1 MKTLA
6 TLALATF
13 ATVAASAAANAD
25 AMSDQKK
32 AYNAIGIK
40 VHGTPPLCK
49 LMSKAEVERFLG
61 GPVKDG
67 VSGPMGGCAWYLV
80 KSPSDGM
87 FVMRNPRAPLDH
99 PSDPSYRKVTG
110 VGEQAYTVHAA
121 YGYEADALNA
131 KGVTSVIMHTD
142 TANAA
147 KALAV
152 LRVAMN
158 R

>member
-6 TLALATF
+6 TLALATL
-13 ATVAASAAANAD
+13 ATVAAPAAANAD

-32 AYNAIGIK
+32 AYDAIGIK
-40 VHGTPPLCK
+40 VPGTPPLCK
-49 LMSKAEVERFLG
+49 IMSKAEVERFLG

-80 KSPSDGM
+80 KSSSDGM
-87 FVMRNPRAPLDH
+87 FVMRDKRAPLSH
-99 PSDPSYRKVTG
+99 PSDPSYKKVTG

-121 YGYEADALNA
+121 YGYEADGLNA
-131 KGVTSVIMHTD
+131 KGVTIVIMHAD
-142 TANAA
+142 NASAA

-152 LRVAMN
+152 LRVAMS